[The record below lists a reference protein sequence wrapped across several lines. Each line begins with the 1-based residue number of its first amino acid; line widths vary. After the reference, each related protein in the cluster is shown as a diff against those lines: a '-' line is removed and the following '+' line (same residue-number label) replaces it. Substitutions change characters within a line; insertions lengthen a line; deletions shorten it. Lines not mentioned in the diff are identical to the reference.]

1 MMNLEQF
8 YGIEWPINFSQAEED
23 LFNRKW
29 NHPTGFNKLDSILAS
44 EKEIDNLC
52 TVLEKMEDS
61 SFDLLKTPS
70 LREFEFT
77 SRETGPVMNPVM
89 TIVRY
94 KETALPK
101 MPFVITPEDDTSKM
115 HIVLSPYVDAYISF
129 QKKDVVDAVDTLF
142 TATFYDDNGNH
153 AGTGTCDKIMWLNAE
168 TGIADFIDNHLH
180 DQEIAE
186 VFRNIRLIYLSI
198 QRAMN
203 HHPTVFYSPTGRTN
217 VQRDGS
223 SYQRKEKAPCR
234 VVRKIRLNRDE
245 LKKYAGPVKHMQ
257 CPCWGVIG
265 HTRHYKNGKEV
276 WIKPYRKGKHRNN
289 PMVYVPKEY
298 LMEE

>member
-115 HIVLSPYVDAYISF
+115 SQQYQKSANLIWYEIYDIVKENCTEPF
-129 QKKDVVDAVDTLF
+129 EDTPNDTMEFL
-142 TATFYDDNGNH
+142 
-153 AGTGTCDKIMWLNAE
+153 L
-168 TGIADFIDNHLH
+168 
-180 DQEIAE
+180 
-186 VFRNIRLIYLSI
+186 
-198 QRAMN
+198 RA
-203 HHPTVFYSPTGRTN
+203 R
-217 VQRDGS
+217 
-223 SYQRKEKAPCR
+223 RK
-234 VVRKIRLNRDE
+234 
-245 LKKYAGPVKHMQ
+245 
-257 CPCWGVIG
+257 
-265 HTRHYKNGKEV
+265 
-276 WIKPYRKGKHRNN
+276 
-289 PMVYVPKEY
+289 
-298 LMEE
+298 